1 MITEVA
7 DLPDSDN
14 SKDGIFLGYASV
26 PPLLVDALRT
36 SGELIES
43 TGLVRVTDWQ
53 QLKVGGRVVLNKI
66 IEAIDHS
73 VLGVFDLT
81 SLNPNVLFE
90 LGYAIGS
97 RKCVWILLDTSD
109 ENAVK
114 RWKQFQLLTPV
125 GYVDWTSAEDV
136 RAAFLRDMPHV
147 SDSTLFDDLLEPQLE
162 PSVPQSI
169 FYIPSFHA
177 TSARRETDRLL
188 AIEKRRGMALST
200 ADPTESSLNPLTWY
214 AAKIYS
220 STASLILFEADRR
233 ELAWLRN
240 ARAALAAGLAHGMAR
255 PVLML
260 AEEDYSAP
268 FDYQHL
274 LKAYSTAREAA
285 LVVEEWLRNLP
296 QEEVPLRRR
305 PARRLATELR
315 NLRLGEHVAENESDS
330 LPEYFVETAAFDD
343 VIANRNSVFVGRK
356 GSGKTANMLEAASEL
371 GSDARNL
378 VVVIKPPAYEF
389 TALIR
394 LITELPLEV
403 QQYSVQALWQFL
415 LSSQIA
421 NRAIELI
428 QARPAHIP
436 LSEGEQALMEFA
448 DSSSFGLLDDFGTRF
463 ERTIEALSK
472 SSLSEAGS
480 VAVGRDILNELLH
493 QEAIRRL
500 RALLGPVLRGKERV
514 AVLIDNL
521 DKAWERSTDLDT
533 LSHLL
538 LGLFAAQG
546 RLSTEFEK
554 EDYWR
559 DRIRLTL
566 ATFLRADIWNYVR
579 TLAREP
585 DKVPVSRVEWTD
597 ASLLIRVLEERFLA
611 VRPDGTDATELW
623 DRVFCPTVNG
633 METREYMLARCL
645 PRPRDLVYFA
655 NAAIASA
662 VNARHDQVEED
673 DVLAGERAYSQFAFE
688 ALLVE
693 NGITITQLEDVLLE
707 LAGEPAVID
716 SARLG
721 ELTSRVNLG
730 DTDPDYIRDRLIAL
744 SVLGVEVREDEFEFR
759 EVEPEDKRG
768 AVLARKA
775 AEQRGGEPRFSINP
789 AYRAYLEIDESGVS
803 GSI

>member
-1 MITEVA
+1 MDKMATEAPVVGEPGEPA
-7 DLPDSDN
+7 
-14 SKDGIFLGYASV
+14 IQQVFIGYASE
-26 PPLLVDALRT
+26 PPLLADSLLTA
-36 SGELIES
+36 GGLISS
-43 TGLVRVTDWQ
+43 TGLVRIIDWQ
-53 QLKVGGRVVLNKI
+53 HLKVGGRVVLSRI
-66 IEAIDHS
+66 TQAIDES
-73 VLGVFDLT
+73 VLGIFDLT
-81 SLNPNVLFE
+81 ALNPNVLFE

-97 RKCVWILLDTSD
+97 RKSVWVLLDTSD
-109 ENAVK
+109 ESAVK

-136 RAAFLRDMPHV
+136 RAQFVSEMPHV
-147 SDSTLFDDLLEPQLE
+147 AESTLFDDLLEPQLE
-162 PSVPQSI
+162 PAVPRSV
-169 FYIPSFHA
+169 FYVPSYHA

-188 AIEKRRGMALST
+188 GNEKRRGLSVST

-214 AAKIYS
+214 SAKVYAT
-220 STASLILFEADRR
+220 TASLILFEADRR

-240 ARAALAAGLAHGMAR
+240 ARAALAAGLAHGMRR

-285 LVVEEWLRNLP
+285 LNVEDWIRNLP
-296 QEEVPLRRR
+296 DEHVPARRS

-315 NLRLGEHVAENESDS
+315 NLRLGEHVAENESES
-330 LPEYFVETAAFDD
+330 LPEYFIETAAFDD

-394 LITELPLEV
+394 LVTRLPLEV
-403 QQYSVQALWQFL
+403 RQYSIQALWQFL

-421 NRAIELI
+421 NRTIELI

-436 LSEGEQALMEFA
+436 LSDGERALMEFA
-448 DSSSFGLLDDFGTRF
+448 DSSSFGLLDDFATRF
-463 ERTIEALSK
+463 EFTIQ
-472 SSLSEAGS
+472 SLSASELVRAGS
-480 VAVGRDILNELLH
+480 VAEGRDILNELLH

-521 DKAWERSTDLDT
+521 DKAWERTTDLDT

-538 LGLFAAQG
+538 LGLFAATG
-546 RLSTEFEK
+546 RLSTDFEK

-566 ATFLRADIWNYVR
+566 ATFLRADIWSYVR
-579 TLAREP
+579 GLAREP

-597 ASLLIRVLEERFLA
+597 GNLLIRVLEERFLA
-611 VRPDGTDATELW
+611 VRPEGTAANELW
-623 DRVFCPTVNG
+623 DRFICPTVRDRN
-633 METREYMLARCL
+633 TKDYLLARCL

-655 NAAIASA
+655 NAAISSA
-662 VNARHDQVEED
+662 VNARHNRVEEE

-693 NGITITQLEDVLLE
+693 NGITIRQLDDVLLE
-707 LAGEPAVID
+707 LAGEPEIIGASRLKELIERVD
-716 SARLG
+716 LG
-721 ELTSRVNLG
+721 ESTSEYV
-730 DTDPDYIRDRLIAL
+730 RDRLIGL
-744 SVLGVEVREDEFEFR
+744 SVLGIEVREGEFEFL

-768 AVLARKA
+768 TVLARKL
-775 AEQRGGEPRFSINP
+775 AEQRGGDQRFCINP
-789 AYRAYLEIDESGVS
+789 AYRAYLEIAE
-803 GSI
+803 